1 MPFSFANVLEALML
15 AAALS
20 LDALV
25 TGFAYGS
32 KKISI
37 PFSSAMTIN
46 LICGGITGAAL
57 LAGEGLR
64 RVIPG
69 WLTAA
74 LCFVILTVLGIA
86 KLLDSATKALIRKRG
101 KMQKELHFSMLNF
114 RFILRLYANPEEAD
128 ADHSM
133 DLSPAESVS
142 LAVALSLDSV
152 TVGLG
157 AAIGRVNWIV
167 VLAASLVANLAAI
180 IIGCL
185 MGNKIARKTEFDLSW
200 LSGAILIIIAFS
212 KLF

>member
-1 MPFSFANVLEALML
+1 
-15 AAALS
+15 
-20 LDALV
+20 
-25 TGFAYGS
+25 
-32 KKISI
+32 
-37 PFSSAMTIN
+37 SAMTIN